1 MAPVALLAAM
11 VPYVIWP
18 QPHTQ
23 WWGMGVLSLLQH
35 MREYVAWLLPTCG
48 TAATHMWHGCYH
60 YVTMWLV
67 GTADVA
73 AGCNLHEGTASD
85 TMRNDVAAITRCC
98 YCCHQIRCDV
108 AATAAYMTWLLQ
120 LRA

>member
-48 TAATHMWHGCYH
+48 TAATHMWHGCYPH
-60 YVTMWLV
+60 VARLLPTC
-67 GTADVA
+67 GTAATHMWHGCYPHVA
-73 AGCNLHEGTASD
+73 RLLPLCD
-85 TMRNDVAAITRCC
+85 YVACWDC
-98 YCCHQIRCDV
+98 
-108 AATAAYMTWLLQ
+108 
-120 LRA
+120 